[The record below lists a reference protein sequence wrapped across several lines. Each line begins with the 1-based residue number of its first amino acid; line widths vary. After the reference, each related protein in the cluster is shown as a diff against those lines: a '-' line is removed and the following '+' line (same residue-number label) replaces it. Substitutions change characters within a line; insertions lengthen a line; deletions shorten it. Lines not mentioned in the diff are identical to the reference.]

1 MARTES
7 TMLDLGVAAP
17 EFSLPE
23 PLTGKLRNLDDF
35 RGNKGLVIVFMC
47 NHCPY
52 VKHIQQ
58 GLIDFANDYQQRGIQ
73 LVAINSNDVENY
85 PDDAPDKMAED
96 AKGLAYPFPY
106 LFDEDQSVAKAY
118 QAACTPDLYLF
129 DQDLKLVY
137 RGQFDS
143 SRPRVENPLPV
154 TGEDLRHAADALL
167 AGEEPVLNQIPSLG
181 CNIKW
186 KPGNEPDYFA

>member
-7 TMLDLGVAAP
+7 TMLDLGVSAP
-17 EFSLPE
+17 DFSLQE
-23 PLTGKLRNLDDF
+23 PLTGKIISLADF
-35 RGNKGLVIVFMC
+35 KAAKGLVVVFIC

-58 GLIDFANDYQQRGIQ
+58 GLIDFALEYQAKGIQ
-73 LVAINSNDVENY
+73 LVAINSNDVDNY
-85 PDDAPDKMAED
+85 PDDSPDKMAED
-96 AKGLAYPFPY
+96 ARNLAYPFPY
-106 LFDEDQSVAKAY
+106 LFDADQSVAKAY

-129 DQDLKLVY
+129 DENFKLVY

-143 SRPRVENPLPV
+143 SRPKSDTQV
-154 TGEDLRHAADALL
+154 TGRDLRQAVDRLL
-167 AGEEPVLNQIPSLG
+167 AGEGDVEIQIPSLG